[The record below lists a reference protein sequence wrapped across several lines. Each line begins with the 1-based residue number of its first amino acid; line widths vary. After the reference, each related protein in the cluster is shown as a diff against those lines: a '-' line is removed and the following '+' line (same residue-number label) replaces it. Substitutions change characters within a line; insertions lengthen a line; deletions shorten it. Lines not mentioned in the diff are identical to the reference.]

1 MGLPLV
7 LEEIVINIKKQYQQ
21 LREVTWHTAQPTEE
35 DLQILKREAF
45 DQNQFDKVN
54 FKKQMWEALQKGDA
68 ELLCKVCTYGKVLVI
83 KMRNTDLRISWSL
96 WGRILQG
103 FNVIPVARI
112 CWYAHPQ
119 ARELPAVGIDV
130 GAEHVNGGY
139 TVPCRTDAVVIYRL
153 EEATRV
159 LIHELLHAMCTD
171 APDLPIELMEA
182 KTETYAE
189 LFLVGYCSHGSMR
202 LAEKLWMKQRDW
214 IHKLNTTLSL
224 DHGVKSLE
232 DYSARYTIARRAEL
246 QRLGISLPVGG
257 SKRTRSSRFTS
268 KEIHF

>member
-7 LEEIVINIKKQYQQ
+7 LEEIVLNIKKQYQQ
-21 LREVTWHTAQPTEE
+21 SPEITWHIAQPTEE
-35 DLQILKREAF
+35 DLQILKREALHE
-45 DQNQFDKVN
+45 NQFDKVN
-54 FKKQMWEALQKGDA
+54 FKKQMWDAFQAGDA
-68 ELLCKVCTYGKVLVI
+68 ELLCKVCRYGKVLVI
-83 KMRNTDLRISWSL
+83 RLRNTNLRISWSL
-96 WGRILQG
+96 WGRLLQG
-103 FNVIPVARI
+103 FDVPTMTRI

-119 ARELPAVGIDV
+119 LRELPAPGIDV

-139 TVPCRTDAVVIYRL
+139 TVPCRTDAIVIYRL

-171 APDLPIELMEA
+171 APGLPIELMEA

-189 LFLVGYCSHGSMR
+189 LFLVGYCSRGSLR
-202 LAEKLWMKQRDW
+202 LAEKLWEKQRNW
-214 IHKLNTTLSL
+214 IHQVNTTLSV
-224 DHGVKSLE
+224 DHGVNTLE
-232 DYSARYTIARRAEL
+232 DYSARYTVARRAEL